1 MAVFNLYEEMRITR
15 KAMSVAL
22 DQTFA
27 DHGMID
33 LSPEEG
39 RVLFLVST
47 KQRATSLM
55 IQQQFGY
62 SKSTVSEILKTLMGR
77 GLIELQSDESDRRKK
92 YIVLTEEGQK
102 RHSIAESCI
111 EEIDQLFFD
120 GFSDDEVA
128 SLQSYLKR
136 VQANAE
142 RRTK

>member
-1 MAVFNLYEEMRITR
+1 
-15 KAMSVAL
+15 MSAAL
-22 DQTFA
+22 DQTYA
-27 DHGMID
+27 EHGMTD

-39 RVLFLVST
+39 RVLFLVSV

-55 IQQQFGY
+55 IQKQFGY
-62 SKSTVSEILKTLMGR
+62 SKSTVSEILKTLMNR
-77 GLIELQSDESDRRKK
+77 GLVELQPDESDRRKK

-102 RHSIAESCI
+102 RRAIADSCI
-111 EEIDQLFFD
+111 EEIDQIFFD
-120 GFSDDEVA
+120 GFTDEEVS